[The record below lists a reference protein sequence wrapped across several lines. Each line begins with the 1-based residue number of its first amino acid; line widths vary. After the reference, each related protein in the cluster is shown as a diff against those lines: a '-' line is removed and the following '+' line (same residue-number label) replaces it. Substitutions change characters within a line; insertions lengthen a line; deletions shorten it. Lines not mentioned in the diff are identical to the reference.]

1 MICREQSILVPP
13 SQKMR
18 QTERVQPM
26 LEVCDAPHPIVLGF
40 HLGSLELF
48 SISNNFRELL

>member
-40 HLGSLELF
+40 HLGSLELY